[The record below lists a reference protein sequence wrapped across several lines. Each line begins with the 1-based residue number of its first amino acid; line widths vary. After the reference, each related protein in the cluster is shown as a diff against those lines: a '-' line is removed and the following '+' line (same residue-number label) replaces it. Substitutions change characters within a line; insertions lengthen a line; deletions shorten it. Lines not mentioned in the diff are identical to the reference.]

1 VRHDVEGLL
10 LVGVAGKPADRQ
22 LELILSDQ
30 FLAELTDKPSSGSIN
45 AIELK
50 NFVHN

>member
-1 VRHDVEGLL
+1 LRHDVKGLL

-22 LELILSDQ
+22 LEWIFSDQ
-30 FLAELTDKPSSGSIN
+30 FPAELTDKPSSGSTS

-50 NFVHN
+50 NFVHT